1 MNSLSFKTVAFMAV
15 LCIVLGIFVAR
26 GLNPPAQDMAD
37 ENSGLKQQ
45 VTQLTA
51 QLDQKQAQ
59 IGALQ
64 QQLESP
70 PAMQTV
76 AVQPAVV
83 GFEYGWRIALLILF
97 FGGAIAAVSYLFIQA
112 RLIRPNRFGQF
123 PVVVDRTLS
132 QTAYSDLNLQVVP
145 TAVIERPGLR
155 AQLSAQLKGQPEK
168 PLAIAAH
175 HAVDPQAQVEV
186 KRGTQLVQVMIASSR
201 DASSIGPGTSHAAD
215 IKQQGRAL
223 AAPALAALFTAPIR
237 PELPPVNVIE
247 LRPGQE
253 YQVAQIFQKHAAAF

>member
-64 QQLESP
+64 HQLESP
-70 PAMQTV
+70 PAVQTV

-97 FGGAIAAVSYLFIQA
+97 FGGAIAAVTYLFIQA

-132 QTAYSDLNLQVVP
+132 QTAYSDLNLQVAP

-155 AQLSAQLKGQPEK
+155 AQLSAQIKGQPER

-186 KRGTQLVQVMIASSR
+186 KRGTQLVQVMIAASVGSS
-201 DASSIGPGTSHAAD
+201 THHAAD

>member
-26 GLNPPAQDMAD
+26 GLNPPTKEIAD
-37 ENSGLKQQ
+37 ENTGLKQQ
-45 VTQLTA
+45 VIQLTA
-51 QLDQKQAQ
+51 ELGQKEQQ
-59 IGALQ
+59 IGTLQ

-70 PAMQTV
+70 PAVQTV

-132 QTAYSDLNLQVVP
+132 QTAYSDLNLQVAP
-145 TAVIERPGLR
+145 TSVIERPGLR
-155 AQLSAQLKGQPEK
+155 TQLSAQIKGQPEK

-175 HAVDPQAQVEV
+175 HAVDAQAQVEV
-186 KRGTQLVQVMIASSR
+186 KRGTQLVQVMIAASIAPGGSST
-201 DASSIGPGTSHAAD
+201 PHAAD

-223 AAPALAALFTAPIR
+223 AAPALAALFASPIR
-237 PELPPVNVIE
+237 AELPPVNVIE

-253 YQVAQIFQKHAAAF
+253 YQVAQIFQKHASAF

>member
-26 GLNPPAQDMAD
+26 GLNPPTAEMT
-37 ENSGLKQQ
+37 EVNSGLRQQ
-45 VTQLTA
+45 VHQLTA
-51 QLDQKQAQ
+51 QL
-59 IGALQ
+59 Q
-64 QQLESP
+64 QQIQSP
-70 PAMQTV
+70 P

-123 PVVVDRTLS
+123 PVVVERTLG
-132 QTAYSDLNLQVVP
+132 QTAYSDLNLQVAP
-145 TAVIERPGLR
+145 TSVIERPGLR
-155 AQLSAQLKGQPEK
+155 AQLSAQLKGQSEK
-168 PLAIAAH
+168 PLAVSAH

-186 KRGTQLVQVMIASSR
+186 KRGTQLVQVMIA
-201 DASSIGPGTSHAAD
+201 ASATPASANAPFAAD
-215 IKQQGRAL
+215 LKGQGRGL
-223 AAPALAALFTAPIR
+223 AAPALAALFASPIR

-253 YQVAQIFQKHAAAF
+253 YQVAQIFHKHASAL